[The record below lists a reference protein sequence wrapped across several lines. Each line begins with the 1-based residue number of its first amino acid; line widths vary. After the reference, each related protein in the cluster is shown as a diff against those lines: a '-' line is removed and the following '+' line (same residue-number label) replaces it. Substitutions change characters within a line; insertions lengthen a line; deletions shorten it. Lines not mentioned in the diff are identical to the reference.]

1 MDRGKFSRSLL
12 KRNADVLYPVRC
24 LFRAYAWMCG
34 LCEWKIEMDGGL
46 EEGKDTGKVRKERN
60 GLLVRKVENIL

>member
-1 MDRGKFSRSLL
+1 
-12 KRNADVLYPVRC
+12 
-24 LFRAYAWMCG
+24 
-34 LCEWKIEMDGGL
+34 MDGGL